1 LLRNDIDN
9 ATDESMATEREEL
22 SRPFFESGVALIIG
36 LVILAV
42 LSLIGVA
49 AFSITTQ
56 EERMA
61 GNSRDRMRAFEAA
74 EASLRDCEAWV
85 ASGNALFDGSQQ
97 GMYLV
102 SPNAST
108 TPSITESAAAKSESW
123 WWNLNGA
130 TNVRQLLDRGNPFNS
145 NSKAPSCVAE
155 QFWIAKPGATPTGT
169 AIKDSDKAFIA
180 HITAHGYGLNPNTV
194 VRLESYYAM

>member
-1 LLRNDIDN
+1 MAARRGKIDRQ
-9 ATDESMATEREEL
+9 ASER
-22 SRPFFESGVALIIG
+22 GIALIIG

-61 GNSRDRMRAFEAA
+61 GNSRDRIRAFEAA

-85 ASGNALFDGSQQ
+85 ANGTPVFDGTQP

-102 SPNAST
+102 NPNAST
-108 TPSITESAAAKSESW
+108 TASITEGKAEPW
-123 WWNLNGA
+123 WQNA
-130 TNVRQLLDRGNPFNS
+130 TNVRQLLSSGNPFNG
-145 NSKAPSCVAE
+145 NAVAPACVAE
-155 QFWIAKPGATPTGT
+155 QFWIVRPGATPTGT

>member
-1 LLRNDIDN
+1 
-9 ATDESMATEREEL
+9 MAAKRKEPTGPSSFER
-22 SRPFFESGVALIIG
+22 GIALIIG

-74 EASLRDCEAWV
+74 EASLRDCEGWV
-85 ASGNALFDGSQQ
+85 ASSNALFDGSQQ

-108 TPSITESAAAKSESW
+108 TASITEGKAESW
-123 WWNLNGA
+123 WQNPSGA
-130 TNVRQLLDRGNPFNS
+130 NNVRQLVDAGGNPYNG

-155 QFWIAKPGATPTGT
+155 QFWIVKPGATPTGT

>member
-1 LLRNDIDN
+1 
-9 ATDESMATEREEL
+9 MAARQDKLDRPASER
-22 SRPFFESGVALIIG
+22 GIALIIG

-61 GNSRDRMRAFEAA
+61 GNSRDRIRAFEAA
-74 EASLRDCEAWV
+74 EASLRDCENWV
-85 ASGNALFDGSQQ
+85 ANGTPVFDGSQA

-102 SPNAST
+102 NPNAST
-108 TPSITESAAAKSESW
+108 TASITEGKSESW
-123 WWNLNGA
+123 WQTA
-130 TNVRQLLDRGNPFNS
+130 ANVRPLLDAGGKPFNG

-155 QFWIAKPGATPTGT
+155 QFWIVRPGHPPGT
-169 AIKDSDKAFIA
+169 AIADSDKALIA
-180 HITAHGYGLNPNTV
+180 HITAHGYGLNSNTV

>member
-1 LLRNDIDN
+1 MA
-9 ATDESMATEREEL
+9 ATREQPDQPASER
-22 SRPFFESGVALIIG
+22 GIALIIG

-61 GNSRDRMRAFEAA
+61 GNSRDRIRAFEAA

-85 ASGNALFDGSQQ
+85 ASGGALFDGSQQ

-108 TPSITESAAAKSESW
+108 TASITEGKTESW
-123 WWNLNGA
+123 WQNPSGA
-130 TNVRQLLDRGNPFNS
+130 TNVRQLLDAGGNPFNG

-155 QFWIAKPGATPTGT
+155 QFWVVRPGHPPGT
-169 AIKDSDKAFIA
+169 AIADSDKAFIA
-180 HITAHGYGLNPNTV
+180 HITAHGYGLNSNTV